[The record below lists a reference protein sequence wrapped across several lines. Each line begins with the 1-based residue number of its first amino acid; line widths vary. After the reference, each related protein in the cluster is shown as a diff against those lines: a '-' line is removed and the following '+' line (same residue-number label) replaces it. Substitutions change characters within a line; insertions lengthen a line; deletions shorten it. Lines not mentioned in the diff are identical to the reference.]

1 MTVSRLFLIILWLR
15 FVYHSYTPILSPAS
29 ERIGGILISEPA
41 TSFPLARS
49 PKGKEGTNTTWV
61 VLEWKVQ
68 AYHFTKYHH
77 QHSDKPINKGYKQR
91 RAKFRKVS
99 TSHYKSGYFQIKN
112 AQPSGYAW
120 IYQNDIIK
128 KCVTKSA
135 TQKLI
140 LIFSIIARSSIITTA
155 GAFVKQLIY
164 QIVIRTRSFVRIK
177 FALYNYHSAH
187 ASFSIKRGTFY
198 E

>member
-1 MTVSRLFLIILWLR
+1 MCCHCQVRQHALHCDSQPIIFDNFAIALCVPFLYPYLVSGIREDWRDFTLR
-15 FVYHSYTPILSPAS
+15 AGDVLSPC
-29 ERIGGILISEPA
+29 P
-41 TSFPLARS
+41 T

-91 RAKFRKVS
+91 RAKFCKVS
-99 TSHYKSGYFQIKN
+99 ASHYQSGYFQIKN

-128 KCVTKSA
+128 MRNRIGYAKA
-135 TQKLI
+135 NI
-140 LIFSIIARSSIITTA
+140 NFSIIARSSIITTA

-164 QIVIRTRSFVRIK
+164 QIVTRTRSYRDNWVR
-177 FALYNYHSAH
+177 AV
-187 ASFSIKRGTFY
+187 
-198 E
+198 